1 MVKLNPKLS
10 SLGPYVFHLISFGFI
25 FFFLP
30 CGVESSTASAFLVV
44 LTGHCTLYTFF
55 QTNKRVKM
63 PTNFTVVP
71 VEDAKGG
78 SNSTAAAGGGRPV
91 TLGKLFE
98 AEEDDDNS
106 QGPHSGSVRQNI
118 FFGL

>member
-1 MVKLNPKLS
+1 
-10 SLGPYVFHLISFGFI
+10 
-25 FFFLP
+25 
-30 CGVESSTASAFLVV
+30 
-44 LTGHCTLYTFF
+44 
-55 QTNKRVKM
+55 M

-118 FFGL
+118 FFLACRHTHTLKEILFQYPCILLWGHE